1 MKLVCIDYGK
11 SRIGL
16 ASHDAGRT
24 LASPIC
30 TVNER
35 FFPLQLKKTAE
46 KLQETGCDKFI
57 IGLPLNM
64 DGSEGESA
72 ALVRE
77 FAQKL
82 SEQTEIPY
90 EFIDERLSTV
100 SAHIALN
107 QADMSGSKKRRK
119 VVDTVA
125 AMILM
130 QAYLD
135 RNKLN

>member
-16 ASHDAGRT
+16 ATCDPTET
-24 LASPIC
+24 LASPIG
-30 TVNER
+30 TVSEK
-35 FFPLQLKKTAE
+35 FFPLQLEKTAE
-46 KLQETGCDKFI
+46 KLKENGCEKFI

-64 DGSEGESA
+64 DGTEGESA
-72 ALVRE
+72 QLVRE
-77 FAQKL
+77 FAEKL
-82 SEQTEIPY
+82 SEQTGVPY

-135 RNKLN
+135 RK

>member
-1 MKLVCIDYGK
+1 MKLICIDYGK

-16 ASHDAGRT
+16 ASCDASHT
-24 LASPIC
+24 LASPLGTI
-30 TVNER
+30 NEK
-35 FFPLQLKKTAE
+35 FFPLQLEKTAT
-46 KLQETGCDKFI
+46 KLKETGCDKFI

-72 ALVRE
+72 ELVRE
-77 FAQKL
+77 FAEKL
-82 SEQTEIPY
+82 SEQTDIPY

-107 QADMSGSKKRRK
+107 QSDMSGSKKRRK

-135 RNKLN
+135 RNKQN

>member
-16 ASHDAGRT
+16 ASCDITET
-24 LASPIC
+24 LASPIG
-30 TVNER
+30 TVNEK
-35 FFPLQLKKTAE
+35 FFPLQLEKTAQ
-46 KLQETGCDKFI
+46 KLKEHGCEKFI

-77 FAQKL
+77 FAEKL
-82 SEQTEIPY
+82 SEQTELPY

-107 QADMSGSKKRRK
+107 QADMSGSKKRRQ

-135 RNKLN
+135 RKK

>member
-16 ASHDAGRT
+16 ASHDASGI
-24 LASPIC
+24 LASPIG
-30 TVNER
+30 TVEEK
-35 FFPLQLKKTAE
+35 FFPLQLEKTAE
-46 KLQETGCDKFI
+46 KLKEAGCDKFI

-64 DGSEGESA
+64 DGSESESSE
-72 ALVRE
+72 LVRE
-77 FAQKL
+77 FAEKL
-82 SEQTEIPY
+82 SEQTEITY